1 MRIVNSYLTI
11 FNNKRCYKM
20 FHTNMHRGT
29 LYSNHPYLSLRH
41 ENTGNIDVT
50 DLISNVR
57 KCDLKKTDNPAPN
70 SG

>member
-1 MRIVNSYLTI
+1 
-11 FNNKRCYKM
+11 
-20 FHTNMHRGT
+20 MHRGT
-29 LYSNHPYLSLRH
+29 LYSHNSYLSLRH

-57 KCDLKKTDNPAPN
+57 KCVLKITDNPAPN